1 MDLWITLRDGRTTPL
16 TGVSAISSI
25 DTVGTSTQFTGS
37 SISSGSPSVIVGNTA
52 GIRPGSMVFGSGIP
66 AGATVAEVNTATVFT
81 LSTVAT
87 ATIGSV
93 TITIVGVTTDDA
105 DLKLL
110 TVNSGW
116 YRDIFSAS
124 TTLVYPGSSSLAIPP
139 VQVPTSSAITFTK
152 PVVTPPSY
160 TSGTILGGV
169 TGTLGST
176 TSDEVNH
183 AALRQATWYES
194 LWAFTCTTDAIV
206 GPTLTLYY
214 RKYDVVGFCNV
225 APSL

>member
-1 MDLWITLRDGRTTPL
+1 M

-37 SISSGSPSVIVGNTA
+37 SITSGSPYVIVGNTA

-87 ATIGSV
+87 ATIGSLTV
-93 TITIVGVTTDDA
+93 TVVGVTTDDA

-124 TTLVYPGSSSLAIPP
+124 TTLEYPGPP
-139 VQVPTSSAITFTK
+139 PITTQPLQVLTSSAITFTK
-152 PVVTPPSY
+152 PVVTPPYHSG
-160 TSGTILGGV
+160 GTIPGGV

-183 AALRQATWYES
+183 AALRQATWYEA

>member
-1 MDLWITLRDGRTTPL
+1 M

-37 SISSGSPSVIVGNTA
+37 SITSGSPYVIVGNTD

-93 TITIVGVTTDDA
+93 TITIVGVTTDEA

-124 TTLVYPGSSSLAIPP
+124 TMLMYPGSSVLTPSAL
-139 VQVPTSSAITFTK
+139 QVPTSSGIIFTD
-152 PVVTPPSY
+152 PTVTPPTYS
-160 TSGTILGGV
+160 SGAIPGAIK
-169 TGTLGST
+169 GTLSST
-176 TSDEVNH
+176 TSDETAH
-183 AALRQATWYES
+183 AALRQATWYEA
-194 LWAFTCTTDAIV
+194 LWAFTCTTDAVI

-214 RKYDVVGFCNV
+214 KKYDVVGFCNS

>member
-1 MDLWITLRDGRTTPL
+1 M

-37 SISSGSPSVIVGNTA
+37 SITSGTPYVIVGNTD

-93 TITIVGVTTDDA
+93 TITIVGVTTDEA

-124 TTLVYPGSSSLAIPP
+124 TTLVYPGSSPFAVPST
-139 VQVPTSSAITFTK
+139 QVPTSSAITFTK

-160 TSGTILGGV
+160 AGISGAILGGV

-183 AALRQATWYES
+183 APLRQATWYEA

>member
-16 TGVSAISSI
+16 TGVSNIASI
-25 DTVGTSTQFTGS
+25 DTVGTSTEFTGS
-37 SISSGSPSVIVGNTA
+37 SITSGSPYVIVGNTD

-66 AGATVAEVNTATVFT
+66 TGATVLSITSGTVFVM
-81 LSTVAT
+81 SANAT
-87 ATIGSV
+87 ATIGSL
-93 TITIVGVTTDDA
+93 TITVAAVSTA
-105 DLKLL
+105 DQKLL

-116 YRDIFSAS
+116 YRDIF
-124 TTLVYPGSSSLAIPP
+124 TGSSDIKNAVLGVGGLVVFGASQTALIYKDPVSMPLSPGAFTATPLA
-139 VQVPTSSAITFTK
+139 
-152 PVVTPPSY
+152 
-160 TSGTILGGV
+160 
-169 TGTLGST
+169 T
-176 TSDEVNH
+176 TSDELAH
-183 AALRQATWYES
+183 EPLRQATWYEA

>member
-93 TITIVGVTTDDA
+93 TITVVGVTTDDA

-124 TTLVYPGSSSLAIPP
+124 TTLVYQGASTLDITPM
-139 VQVPTSSAITFTK
+139 QVPTSSAITFTK
-152 PVVTPPSY
+152 PVVTPPHY
-160 TSGTILGGV
+160 PIHGGV

-214 RKYDVVGFCNV
+214 RKYDVIGFCNV

>member
-16 TGVSAISSI
+16 TGVTNIASV

-37 SISSGSPSVIVGNTA
+37 SITSGSPYVIVGNTD

-93 TITIVGVTTDDA
+93 TITIVGVTTDEA

-124 TTLVYPGSSSLAIPP
+124 TTLVYPGSSSFAVPP
-139 VQVPTSSAITFTK
+139 LQVPTSSAITFTK

-160 TSGTILGGV
+160 TGGV

-183 AALRQATWYES
+183 APLRQATWYEA
-194 LWAFTCTTDAIV
+194 LWAFTCTTDAVV